1 MKPVVAKRIIM
12 SRLQVILTTEPSL
25 FVSLVVISE
34 LLLLKVSMLCAGLA
48 IHLYFINK
56 SAVLKHKF

>member
-1 MKPVVAKRIIM
+1 MIKRVGQFLIKPVVAKRIIM

-48 IHLYFINK
+48 ITSLFY
-56 SAVLKHKF
+56 

>member
-1 MKPVVAKRIIM
+1 MIKRVGQLLMKPVVAKRIIM

-48 IHLYFINK
+48 ITSLFY
-56 SAVLKHKF
+56 

>member
-1 MKPVVAKRIIM
+1 M

-25 FVSLVVISE
+25 FVSLVFISE

-48 IHLYFINK
+48 ITSLFY
-56 SAVLKHKF
+56 